1 MSGATSLIDKIVEV
15 IVTPVI
21 MLLFAAGTFLFMWG
35 LVMFIFQPDNTEA
48 KKTGVQHMM
57 WGFAG
62 MLIIITSYGI
72 IGLITG
78 TLGISI
84 PGK

>member
-1 MSGATSLIDKIVEV
+1 MSGTVLIDKIVHV
-15 IVTPVI
+15 IVVPLITL
-21 MLLFAAGTFLFMWG
+21 MFAAGTFLFMWG
-35 LVMFIFQPDNTEA
+35 LVVFIFQPDNPEA
-48 KKTGVQHMM
+48 RKTGVSHML
-57 WGFAG
+57 WGFMG
-62 MLIIITSYGI
+62 MVIIISSYGI